1 MKKFFVIVLSIIIVS
16 TASAQVKGGGH
27 YYRGGERYFHPHA
40 RVIVGVGAGYYSPY
54 YYPFYSFPPYCYG
67 YWRPS
72 RLELKIQDIQADYKD
87 RIYSVRHDKSMS
99 KSERKA
105 LIHQLK
111 SDRELA
117 IHDAQ
122 RNYYKSFDDSPG
134 ASGERRNG
142 TVSDD
147 K

>member
-1 MKKFFVIVLSIIIVS
+1 MKKLFVIVLSMIIV
-16 TASAQVKGGGH
+16 AAAAAQVKGGGH
-27 YYRGGERYFHPHA
+27 YWRGGRYYHPHT

-54 YYPFYSFPPYCYG
+54 YYPFYSYPPYGYG

-72 RLELKIQDIQADYKD
+72 RLELKIEDIQADYKD
-87 RIYSVRHDKSMS
+87 RIYSVRHDKSIS

-105 LIHQLK
+105 TIRQLK

-122 RNYYKSFDDSPG
+122 RNYYKSFDNSPG
-134 ASGERRNG
+134 ASSER
-142 TVSDD
+142 
-147 K
+147 